1 MAGCRPRLRVGPRA
15 LSYPDAVL
23 LAYCHSPSGGW
34 STVENLDHLSDLR
47 VEEGILLWA
56 EADVR
61 DLSEKDVALI
71 ADEFSLHRLAV
82 EDATETK
89 QRPKL
94 DPYEAQLFVVFHEL
108 NEIGRQLEPVQ
119 ISCFVGERYVLTLH
133 DGAQRM
139 LDEAKRRWAVRQ
151 EELGQGPAFLLYTLL
166 DVIVDDYERIADELE
181 EEMENLEAIAL
192 DAPTTPIQQDLYSV
206 KQRVARLRRYA
217 VPVSRILEWVRDS
230 ADRTGFPEES
240 RPLFRDVYDH
250 LMRITDQVRSI
261 DDLSG
266 AVIDLQ
272 RAEQAHQLS
281 EVNKK
286 LTAWAAIIATPTFIA
301 SVYGMNFALEPDT
314 GTAFGFWFALV
325 LMAGAAIVLY
335 VYFRRRRWL

>member
-1 MAGCRPRLRVGPRA
+1 
-15 LSYPDAVL
+15 
-23 LAYCHSPSGGW
+23 
-34 STVENLDHLSDLR
+34 
-47 VEEGILLWA
+47 
-56 EADVR
+56 
-61 DLSEKDVALI
+61 
-71 ADEFSLHRLAV
+71 V

-94 DPYEAQLFVVFHEL
+94 DPYEGQLFVVFHEL
-108 NEIGRQLEPVQ
+108 NEASRQLEPQQ
-119 ISCFVGERYVLTLH
+119 ISCFVGKRYLLALH
-133 DGAQRM
+133 EGPQRM
-139 LDEAKRRWAVRQ
+139 LEEAKSRWNTCQ
-151 EELGQGPAFLLYTLL
+151 EELGQGPAFMLYTLL

-181 EEMENLEAIAL
+181 EEMEQLEGIAL
-192 DAPTTPIQQDLYSV
+192 DSPTSPIQLNLYSV

-217 VPVSRILEWVRDS
+217 FPVMRILEWVRDS
-230 ADRTGFPEES
+230 GERAGFPEQS

-250 LMRITDQVRSI
+250 LMRITDQVRNV

-301 SVYGMNFALEPDT
+301 SVYGMNFALTPEEGET
-314 GTAFGFWFALV
+314 FGFWFALA
-325 LMAGAAIVLY
+325 LMATAASVLY
-335 VYFRRRRWL
+335 VFFKQRRWL